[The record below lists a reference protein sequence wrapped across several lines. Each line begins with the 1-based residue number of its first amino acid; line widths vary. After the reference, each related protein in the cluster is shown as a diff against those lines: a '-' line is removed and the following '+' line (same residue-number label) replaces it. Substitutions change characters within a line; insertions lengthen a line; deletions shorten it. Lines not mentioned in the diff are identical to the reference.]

1 MKVLKQISLV
11 FFVFTLG
18 LNGSVLAQTKKI
30 PPKKT
35 APAASV
41 KSESENFNN
50 KERYA
55 LIIGNQ
61 SYPRKP
67 LDKPISDGK
76 TLAKSLRQVGFNV
89 TSKYDLG
96 LAEMKTAIGEFS
108 QSLPQGSVALLF
120 FAGHGVQISGKNF
133 LLPVDYNEIEAADDF
148 VREMVNL
155 DSTVESMSQKSGLN
169 IIILDACRDNPT
181 ELALPV
187 SVEEGLAPFKQITSG
202 GSFIAYSTAPHTKAF
217 DDSPYI
223 RSLSKN
229 ILMNP
234 GRIEDIFIKTRI
246 DVENETEEQ
255 QVPWESASL
264 KTIFYFN
271 SFESSKLPEAVK
283 AVVKK
288 VLAPK
293 LPFGIASLQTFS
305 FVSPVVNDKGKR
317 ASIINGT
324 AKYFNEVSKNANIE
338 MVEIKG
344 GDFEMGSSAAEVER
358 AFKDAKKYKG
368 DDSEDEESDD
378 TEYTKKESKDFITA
392 EMPKHPVTVPGFY
405 MSKYEITQGQWRN
418 VMGSMPKSFQRVA
431 PAFKGDDFPV
441 VSVTW
446 EEAKAFCDRLTD
458 SSGRFYRLPSEA
470 EWEYAARAGKD
481 QEFGYGGN
489 INASVAN
496 YFAAAPFG
504 HDQREQNRLTLL
516 TAGNLNAANPFGLF
530 DMHGNVAEWT
540 ADYWNDDYSGAPDD
554 GSAWEEAN
562 EDDLNT
568 RVIRGGG
575 WDSIGNDCR
584 SAARRK
590 HPAIVASP
598 KIGFRIVFRQD
609 S

>member
-1 MKVLKQISLV
+1 MFIFISGLSGGIFAQAKKVPV
-11 FFVFTLG
+11 
-18 LNGSVLAQTKKI
+18 
-30 PPKKT
+30 KKT
-35 APAASV
+35 TPVAAARS
-41 KSESENFNN
+41 SGESFNN
-50 KERYA
+50 RERYA

-61 SYPRKP
+61 SYPREP

-76 TLAKSLRQVGFNV
+76 TLAKSLREVGFNV

-96 LAEMKTAIGEFS
+96 LAQMKSAINDFS

-133 LLPVDYNEIEAADDF
+133 LLPIDYNEIKTADDF
-148 VREMVNL
+148 VKEMIDL
-155 DSTVESMSQKSGLN
+155 DSTVGLMSQKSGLN
-169 IIILDACRDNPT
+169 IVILDACRNNPT

-187 SVEEGLAPFKQITSG
+187 AVEEGLAPFKQKTSA
-202 GSFIAYSTAPHTKAF
+202 GSFIAYSTAPHTKAL

-271 SFESSKLPEAVK
+271 SFESSKLPEAAK
-283 AVVKK
+283 TIVKK
-288 VLAPK
+288 ALAPK
-293 LPFGIASLQTFS
+293 IPFGITALQTFS
-305 FVSPVVNDKGKR
+305 FVSPVVSDKGKR
-317 ASIINGT
+317 TSIINGT
-324 AKYFNEVSKNANIE
+324 ARYFSENSKNANIE
-338 MVEIKG
+338 MVEITG
-344 GDFEMGSSAAEVER
+344 GDFEMGSSAAEVEL

-368 DDSEDEESDD
+368 DDSEEEEESDNSG
-378 TEYTKKESKDFITA
+378 YVKKESKDFITA

-405 MSKYEITQGQWRN
+405 MSRYEITQRQWRG
-418 VMGSMPKSFQRVA
+418 VMGEMPRNFQRVPA
-431 PAFKGDDFPV
+431 AFKGDDLPV
-441 VSVTW
+441 ISVTW
-446 EEAKAFCDRLTD
+446 DEAKAFCDRLTD
-458 SSGRFYRLPSEA
+458 ATGRFYRLPSEA
-470 EWEYAARAGKD
+470 EWEFAARAGKD
-481 QEFGYGGN
+481 QKFGFGEN

-504 HDQREQNRLTLL
+504 HDQREPNRLALL
-516 TAGNLNAANPFGLF
+516 SAGNLNAANSFGLY

-554 GSAWEEAN
+554 GSTWEEAS
-562 EDDLNT
+562 EDDLNN

-590 HPAIVASP
+590 HPSIVASP